1 MLFTIASSADSTM
14 LSMDPYLEGLTAG
27 PENFTNSTGQQD
39 SGQQN
44 LLRCYT
50 PPDSVKSATPS
61 PSGIQA
67 DVAASGHNDYN
78 FDCTPLIVS
87 STGPSTSSLAVPHH
101 PTPLRSNAANYLSTS
116 LPVNG
121 RLAER
126 LVESRLASRRP
137 QLTSAKCS
145 QASIEIMNPK
155 EEYDKVQ
162 KKHGPKGKY
171 SEQRIAHGQV

>member
-1 MLFTIASSADSTM
+1 MLFTAASTADSTM

-27 PENFTNSTGQQD
+27 PGNFTNDAGQPD

-50 PPDSVKSATPS
+50 PPDSVKSASPS

-67 DVAASGHNDYN
+67 DMAASGHPTNDYN

-87 STGPSTSSLAVPHH
+87 STGPPLSCVALP
-101 PTPLRSNAANYLSTS
+101 PTPFRSNSPNFPSAS
-116 LPVNG
+116 LPVTG
-121 RLAER
+121 RLEER

-162 KKHGPKGKY
+162 KKHGPKGRY
-171 SEQRIAHGQV
+171 SEQRIANGQV